1 MSSTIAFPYRIVND
15 ETVALEDW
23 KYWDDEG
30 LPKSAS
36 NGIPGWD
43 YDAPIVLTTS
53 VSLNPMEL
61 VELSGMSGL
70 GAEVSLMV
78 SVSTGP
84 SKHRWI
90 EYRTDIPMED
100 SWEQGIRMELNSASM
115 AEQLIL
121 QTDIILANDLSST
134 ESFVARHAGSRL
146 FSNRTVIQLEGSLD
160 RFPMDM
166 LTFGTSLRFLGA
178 PSALWYLDWDP
189 SRPDSQFLGTVL
201 LYINSDHE
209 DIARLVQAADPA
221 ILSTLKC
228 DVIRAMCQAL
238 LRNEEFVSQY
248 AEYESG
254 TVGGQVRD
262 WLVFAFDDQG
272 PKTLKSQL
280 NSDPS
285 RFEARLQDRFS

>member
-1 MSSTIAFPYRIVND
+1 MSSTIAFPFRTVND
-15 ETVALEDW
+15 QTVVLEDW
-23 KYWDDEG
+23 KYQDQED
-30 LPKSAS
+30 LLRSAS
-36 NGIPGWD
+36 SGISGWD
-43 YDAPIVLTTS
+43 YDASMTLTTS
-53 VSLNPMEL
+53 VKLNPMKL
-61 VELSGMSGL
+61 VELAGMKGL
-70 GAEVSLMV
+70 DAEISLVVSA
-78 SVSTGP
+78 STGP

-90 EYRTDIPMED
+90 AYRTDIPMEEGWEDEILLELD
-100 SWEQGIRMELNSASM
+100 STLM
-115 AEQLIL
+115 AERIIL
-121 QTDIILANDLSST
+121 QTDIILTNDLPSS

-166 LTFGTSLRFLGA
+166 LPFGTSLRFLGA

-209 DIARLVQAADPA
+209 DIAKLVQEADPA
-221 ILSTLKC
+221 IMSTLKC
-228 DVIRAMCQAL
+228 DVIRSMCQAL
-238 LRNEEFVSQY
+238 LRNDEFVSQY
-248 AEYESG
+248 AEFESG

-272 PKTLKSQL
+272 PNTLRSQL
-280 NSDPS
+280 DSYPS